1 MCLQSHSLARLP
13 DGNAAM
19 HGATIDRKVLVKLD
33 SVLLTCSAFAVLV
46 SSSAAFQATTT
57 RVSVSTGGAQGN
69 NLSFEAWISADG
81 RFVAFQS
88 SATNLV
94 AGDTNTS
101 PDVFV
106 RDLQTGTTERV
117 SLATGGAQGNS
128 SAVAPSIS
136 ADGRFVAFAGYSSNF
151 VAGDTNG
158 VADIFVRDRQS
169 GTTECVSV
177 ATGGTIGGAVSN
189 LPSISA
195 DGRFVAF
202 ESYAANL
209 VAGDTNAN
217 PDIFF
222 RDRVSGTTERI
233 SVSTGGA
240 QANNYSTEAVVS
252 ADGRFVA
259 FHSGATNLV
268 GSDVNFRPDIF
279 VRDRTLGTTVC
290 VSVGSVGGFA
300 SGGGSY
306 PSMSTDGRFI
316 AYESDGADLVANDT
330 NFTTDIF
337 VYDRVLGATE
347 RANLAAGGVQA
358 NAGSA
363 QASISADG
371 TFVAFLSFAS
381 NLSVGDTNGTADVYM
396 RDRLA
401 GTTERMSVSTAGVQ
415 NSSVNQFPTISS
427 DGRRVVFESP
437 ASTLVASDTN
447 NAYDVFLR
455 DRGAPQPMS
464 YCTPGTTSNG
474 CAATIAASANPSVSL
489 ANACNISVVNVE
501 GQKLGL
507 LFYGIDNTGFT
518 PSPWAAGSTSS
529 LCVKPPTQRTPVQNS
544 GGTANQC
551 NGTLGVDWNAF
562 QLAYPSALG
571 NPWLAGNK
579 AYVQAWFRDPPAP
592 KTTNLSNALELT
604 YQP

>member
-1 MCLQSHSLARLP
+1 L
-13 DGNAAM
+13 N
-19 HGATIDRKVLVKLD
+19 LD
-33 SVLLTCSAFAVLV
+33 SALLTCSALAVLA
-46 SSSAAFQATTT
+46 SSSAAFQATTA
-57 RVSVSTGGAQGN
+57 RVSVSTAGAQGN

-94 AGDTNTS
+94 AGDTNAS

-106 RDLQTGTTERV
+106 RDLVTGTIERV
-117 SLATGGAQGNS
+117 SVATGGAQGNS
-128 SAVAPSIS
+128 SGVAPSIS

-158 VADIFVRDRQS
+158 VADIFVRDRQT

-177 ATGGTIGGAVSN
+177 STGGALGDGESN

-195 DGRFVAF
+195 DGRFIAF
-202 ESYAANL
+202 ESYATNL
-209 VAGDTNAN
+209 VAGDTNAK
-217 PDIFF
+217 PDIFL

-233 SVSTGGA
+233 SVSTGGS
-240 QANNYSTEAVVS
+240 QANDYSTEAAVS

-259 FHSGATNLV
+259 FQTGATNLIAT
-268 GSDVNFRPDIF
+268 DINFRPDILL
-279 VRDRTLGTTVC
+279 RDRLLGTTTC
-290 VSVGSVGGFA
+290 VSVGSVGGFG
-300 SGGGSY
+300 SGGGFY
-306 PSMSTDGRFI
+306 PSMSSDGRFI
-316 AYESDGADLVANDT
+316 AYDSDAGDLVANDT
-330 NFTTDIF
+330 NFTSDVF
-337 VYDRVLGATE
+337 VYDRVLGVTG
-347 RANLAAGGVQA
+347 RASLGAGGVQS

-371 TFVAFLSFAS
+371 SFVAFISFAS
-381 NLSVGDTNGTADVYM
+381 NFDAADTNGTMDVYL
-396 RDRLA
+396 RDRIA
-401 GTTERMSVSTAGVQ
+401 GTTERVSVSTAGVQ
-415 NSSVNQFPTISS
+415 NSSVNQFPTVSA
-427 DGRRVVFESP
+427 DGRRVAFESP
-437 ASTLVASDTN
+437 APTLVAGDTN
-447 NAYDVFLR
+447 NAFDVFLR
-455 DRGAPQPMS
+455 DLGAAPVS
-464 YCTPGTTSNG
+464 YCTAGTTSNG
-474 CAATIAASANPSVSL
+474 CNATIAAIANPSVSL
-489 ANACNISVVNVE
+489 ANACNITVAHVE

-518 PSPWAAGSTSS
+518 PAPWAAGSTSF

-544 GGTANQC
+544 GGTVNQC
-551 NGTLGVDWNAF
+551 NGTLAVDWNAF
-562 QLAYPSALG
+562 QLAHPAALG